1 MSKHK
6 SEQATKSHRHKPAA
20 AQPDTLAPESEQRTA
35 SPSSVADASR
45 QRMIAEAAY
54 YRAEKRGFAPGR
66 EVEDWLE
73 AEAEIT
79 QVALEE
85 EPAAAE
91 LH

>member
-6 SEQATKSHRHKPAA
+6 SEQAAKPHRHKSTA
-20 AQPDTLAPESEQRTA
+20 AQPETLAPESEQRAA

-45 QRMIAEAAY
+45 QKMIAEAAY
-54 YRAEKRGFAPGR
+54 YRAEKRGFEPGR
-66 EVEDWLE
+66 EVDDWLE

-79 QVALEE
+79 QLALEE